1 MKFGERMVVVE
12 TKVKLIEKQMY
23 ILIAVVLASMGV
35 PYLQ

>member
-23 ILIAVVLASMGV
+23 VVIAIVLAQMGV
-35 PYLQ
+35 QFI